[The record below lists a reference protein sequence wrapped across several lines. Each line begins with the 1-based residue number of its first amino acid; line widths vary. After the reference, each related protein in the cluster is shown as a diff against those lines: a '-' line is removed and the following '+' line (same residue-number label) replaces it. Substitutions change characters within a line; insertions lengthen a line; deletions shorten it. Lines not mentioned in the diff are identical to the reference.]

1 MTKRKPNNTQ
11 IDRTSYYALPSG
23 RQLEDFIADRN
34 LSFAMGSAVK
44 YLYRA
49 GKKDGEDKAKDLAK
63 ADHFV
68 RFIAKRANRSS
79 VEVYNRAVDHARA
92 AQNETEPPL
101 PLIDDLDEEREE

>member
-68 RFIAKRANRSS
+68 RFIAARSGRSFADTLDRALN
-79 VEVYNRAVDHARA
+79 HALD
-92 AQNETEPPL
+92 AQNEIEPPS
-101 PLIDDLDEEREE
+101 PLIDDLGEEREE

>member
-11 IDRTSYYALPSG
+11 IDNTSYYALPSG

-68 RFIAKRANRSS
+68 RFIAKRVNRSN
-79 VEVYNRAVDHARA
+79 VEVYNRAIDHTHS
-92 AQNETEPPL
+92 AQNEIEPPA
-101 PLIDDLDEEREE
+101 PLVDDLEEETEE